1 MKKYRIDVVVN
12 TAQAEAAVTRQAQ
25 GFVRVE
31 KAALKAADAQEKAA
45 KRVADITDR
54 YLRKEYEDRVRF
66 EARKQ
71 RDAERAADA
80 TARAQERAAERAAKA
95 QEREAARL
103 AAVQDRYLKK
113 EYNARVRLEAQK
125 QKAAEAS
132 AAAAGQFAMR
142 VAELAGGA
150 GALSFIREAFE
161 KAADSAYNAQKMVK
175 DYREALLELA
185 ALKGDAGKT
194 TQAVKQDLE
203 FRAQTLQTQ
212 QQAIDFQK
220 AFLGVGES
228 AIDKP
233 GMPGVITQA
242 EADRLKV
249 RAGQFQ
255 AAEGGSATT
264 HGRLAGTLL
273 NLAGGRTDADKV
285 FREEQ
290 QLYRIFKPGGFEFSS
305 GAEQYGK
312 LAPLIKADVVGKMDA
327 AALLSAYSV
336 NNPLGAGEDVERFIR
351 GTAGGLGKMR
361 GAAIEGG
368 EKQAEYLRRL
378 GATNQ
383 MTPVQ
388 IGKLISRDL
397 SNQEIGSAQGGRAF
411 NAYDYLMHHGYTEE
425 ETRKSLLGFHGM
437 NRTGAFTNQFE
448 VLARPEALPTA
459 AEAARPIEDFR
470 RDPLGQ
476 ERAAKTAE
484 ETATAARGVGAQEYK
499 ATLDRMIFAKLKAE
513 GRASGEFES
522 YGKGWSPYAF
532 AESWTLRAER
542 DKYLQEERHRVGLPG
557 KDFGGLATYSAKG
570 EADFYFAN
578 ALETARAG
586 GNPLPGTGEI
596 ADLLRQQIAATQELA
611 DAMKDKTAPIA
622 PPAPMRG
629 APGAGA
635 GR

>member
-312 LAPLIKADVVGKMDA
+312 LAPLIKSDVVGKMDA

-397 SNQEIGSAQGGRAF
+397 SNQEIGSAQGGRVF

-459 AEAARPIEDFR
+459 AEAAADRVVPPRPARPGAGRPSSPR
-470 RDPLGQ
+470 RPRRPASGS
-476 ERAAKTAE
+476 
-484 ETATAARGVGAQEYK
+484 GPQEYK
-499 ATLDRMIFAKLKAE
+499 ATLDRIVFAKLKAR
-513 GRASGEFES
+513 GRRRATSRTTARAGPRTRS
-522 YGKGWSPYAF
+522 WSPGPSAP
-532 AESWTLRAER
+532 SGT
-542 DKYLQEERHRVGLPG
+542 KYLQDERHRVGLPG
-557 KDFGGLATYSAKG
+557 KDFGGLATYSAKP
-570 EADFYFAN
+570 
-578 ALETARAG
+578 AR
-586 GNPLPGTGEI
+586 PTSSTRTPS
-596 ADLLRQQIAATQELA
+596 R
-611 DAMKDKTAPIA
+611 
-622 PPAPMRG
+622 PPAPAATRCP
-629 APGAGA
+629 APA
-635 GR
+635 R